1 MLESEEAKRL
11 RDRAEECLALADVMR
26 DQQAREG
33 YLRMAETY
41 LLLAGNAA
49 LETTRLPSK

>member
-11 RDRAEECLALADVMR
+11 KDRAEECFALADVMR
-26 DQQAREG
+26 DQHARES

-41 LLLAGNAA
+41 LLLASNAA